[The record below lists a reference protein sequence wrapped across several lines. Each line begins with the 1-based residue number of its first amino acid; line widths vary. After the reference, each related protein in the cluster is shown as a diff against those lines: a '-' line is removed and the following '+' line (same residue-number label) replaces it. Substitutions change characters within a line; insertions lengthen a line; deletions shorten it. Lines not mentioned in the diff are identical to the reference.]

1 MKKAHYF
8 QHVSYEAPQN
18 ILTWLYNN
26 NYKVNSTLFY
36 KENYVFPLIQDV
48 DVLIVMGGPMGVNDE
63 NIYPWLKSELNF
75 IRDFIDSGKKIIGVC
90 LGAQFIA
97 KALGSDVYR
106 NSKKEI
112 GWSDIEF
119 SFFGDVINQKVLHW
133 HGDTFN
139 IPIGCKRIATNEITE
154 NQGFMSNNILAFQF
168 HIEMTKV
175 GVEDIIK
182 NSENELNQGGKF
194 VDSVNKILNEENFKG
209 NKKLLFKVLDKF
221 I

>member
-18 ILTWLYNN
+18 ILTWLHNN

-36 KENYVFPLIQDV
+36 EDNYVFPLIQDV

-97 KALGSDVYR
+97 KALGSDVYK
-106 NSKKEI
+106 NSEKEI

-119 SFFGDVINQKVLHW
+119 SFFGDVIHQKVLHW

-168 HIEMTKV
+168 HIEMTKI
-175 GVEDIIK
+175 GVENIIN
-182 NSENELNQGGKF
+182 NSACELNQGGKF
-194 VDSVNKILNEENFKG
+194 VDAVDKILSEENFKG
-209 NKKLLFKVLDKF
+209 NKKLLFKVLDEF